1 MRVEE
6 IQPKEKGSVSWTG
19 KPVSYYLHEIDR
31 RKLEEYFT
39 NSKTPKANK
48 VGIFKKSPFRK
59 HILQSPVKRLSPEI
73 LRKAVQALSSE
84 SVRRSLTLSSP
95 LTRTDK

>member
-48 VGIFKKSPFRK
+48 VGIFKIPLSKAYFAIACEKTLRRLFEK
-59 HILQSPVKRLSPEI
+59 QSRYFHLKVS
-73 LRKAVQALSSE
+73 AAL
-84 SVRRSLTLSSP
+84 
-95 LTRTDK
+95 